1 MVYRGGTIEAL
12 VTTMDLGWVSL
23 IGLNVNSGVW
33 VKCNFCKLSILVAIH
48 RFIYTAHFRMFSL
61 AELMMLYLGVF
72 SSLPL
77 SVHTALS
84 S

>member
-1 MVYRGGTIEAL
+1 MYRGGTIEAL
-12 VTTMDLGWVSL
+12 VGTMYLGWARL

-61 AELMMLYLGVF
+61 AELMML
-72 SSLPL
+72 
-77 SVHTALS
+77 
-84 S
+84 